1 MLEKNRLFDVNVTYC
16 QIFRHQ
22 TTREQQSGTKNLLK
36 SFIQLQSFIAVK
48 GNKHNLPAKD
58 VSWAYD
64 EFLGLTISAID
75 CYISSIARTDGPR
88 TDYMHNEFRPQGL
101 GTRTTVFLE
110 SFPKAH
116 RTRKN
121 SVVL

>member
-1 MLEKNRLFDVNVTYC
+1 MKL
-16 QIFRHQ
+16 
-22 TTREQQSGTKNLLK
+22 
-36 SFIQLQSFIAVK
+36 
-48 GNKHNLPAKD
+48 
-58 VSWAYD
+58 
-64 EFLGLTISAID
+64 SAID